1 VGDMLRSFLFLDGEQ
16 KAFYSIEFHSIV
28 RRTRGRE
35 MIFDTH
41 AHYEDEAFD
50 EDRDAMIRTLP
61 DYRVQRFVNVAS
73 TWESLEKTKNIAG
86 KYKNAYAAYGIHPD
100 NVGDLDD
107 QKMAV
112 LKDYLQ
118 LPKAVAV
125 GEIGLDYHWN
135 KDNREQQIYWFR
147 RQLALARQLRLPVI
161 IHSRDAAQDTMTIA
175 REEDL
180 GNIGGVIHCYAYSTE
195 QAEEYVKMGLYIGV
209 GGVVT
214 FKNAR
219 RLKETV
225 QAISLDHIV
234 LETDCPYLAPEPN
247 RGTRNSS
254 RNLRYV
260 VRAIADLKGITTD
273 EVEQTTWRNAC
284 RMYKLPYEIS

>member
-1 VGDMLRSFLFLDGEQ
+1 
-16 KAFYSIEFHSIV
+16 
-28 RRTRGRE
+28 

-50 EDRDAMIRTLP
+50 EDRDEMIRSLP
-61 DYRVQRFVNVAS
+61 DYHVQRFVNVAS
-73 TWESLEKTKNIAG
+73 TWDSLEKTRNIAEN
-86 KYKNAYAAYGIHPD
+86 YKSAYAAYGIHPD
-100 NVGDLDD
+100 NVGELDD

-112 LKDYLQ
+112 LKEYLQ

-125 GEIGLDYHWN
+125 GEIGLDYHWS

-147 RQLALARQLRLPVI
+147 RQLSLAREMKLPVI

-175 REEDL
+175 KEEGL
-180 GNIGGVIHCYAYSTE
+180 GEIGGVIHCYAYSTE
-195 QAEEYVKMGLYIGV
+195 QALEYVKMGLYIGV

-225 QAISLDHIV
+225 QAIPMEHIV

-260 VRAIADLKGITTD
+260 VRTIAGLKQITAE
-273 EVEQTTWRNAC
+273 EVELATWRNAC
-284 RMYKLPYEIS
+284 KMYHIPGEIS